1 MSNELIQTIVPD
13 APRVRVNRHSLK
25 YYPSNFQPAPMPAWT
40 LDEQVRNFLSAKE
53 LPRVRVD
60 LLLASG
66 EILRT
71 RLGPKE
77 LQKVLANR
85 AFTAIRFSE
94 GRWHPLESPESTEV
108 NLSKSLAEI

>member
-1 MSNELIQTIVPD
+1 MSNELIQTLVPN
-13 APRVRVNRHSLK
+13 APRVRVDRKALK
-25 YYPSNFQPAPMPAWT
+25 YYPANFHPAPTPAWT
-40 LDEQVRNFLSAKE
+40 LDERVRDFLSAKE

-60 LLLASG
+60 LLLTSG

-94 GRWHPLESPESTEV
+94 GRWHPLEAPDSAEV
-108 NLSKSLAEI
+108 DLSKRLVEN